1 MCSGRGLHWLDKQ
14 GGYCS
19 YHMALTAPLSREML
33 PGHLL
38 MPGALQV
45 LRTDREK
52 CLPGAARSLREGR
65 NVVATDFPLE
75 STECQAL
82 PSFHSKTAL
91 SCLCPWPGPLLST
104 AWRPGC
110 PSPPLLPLPPTLHGW
125 VSGWE
130 EKPRRLTHEK
140 GAGWVKLGTF
150 SKKGSSTSL
159 RAARPESQAQHLPKS
174 MVVPENQLCLLLPAS
189 AGCSCPWL
197 AVAASS
203 PPSVSPLSSES
214 PICLPS
220 WCHDSN
226 SRVVNEVP
234 APCAATPP
242 ITPPPWRSFP
252 GGEGEEGALYLC
264 LHLPPHTPLP
274 QPSGQV
280 PLPISSSSI
289 QPRGN
294 STLGSSHVA

>member
-82 PSFHSKTAL
+82 PSFHFKTAL

-159 RAARPESQAQHLPKS
+159 RAARPESIYSISPSPRWSLKTSFAYSSLHLLGAPALGWWWPPPALLLCHLPA
-174 MVVPENQLCLLLPAS
+174 Q
-189 AGCSCPWL
+189 
-197 AVAASS
+197 S
-203 PPSVSPLSSES
+203 PPSACRHGVTT
-214 PICLPS
+214 PIL
-220 WCHDSN
+220 
-226 SRVVNEVP
+226 
-234 APCAATPP
+234 
-242 ITPPPWRSFP
+242 
-252 GGEGEEGALYLC
+252 GE
-264 LHLPPHTPLP
+264 
-274 QPSGQV
+274 
-280 PLPISSSSI
+280 
-289 QPRGN
+289 
-294 STLGSSHVA
+294 